1 MGAAWPGRPVPVQ
14 IRDAVTKAL
23 AERETKAAAGG
34 AEAPVRSIFVPPAP
48 GERVVKNPRVKAAWL
63 FGSYA
68 RGDATARSDLDIMVI
83 VEEMPRD
90 WPSETVDLTSAIHE
104 ALGEGFNKG
113 IDLLLADEATF
124 EDYKKACNSVY
135 HDVHKEGIPTCLN
148 SSESWRTSTATSSPW
163 TPPCPAPRYGLRCD
177 FMYWGF
183 ARRGAFSA
191 RRCASG

>member
-1 MGAAWPGRPVPVQ
+1 MSKQHHRGGQAVNKPRTPSFGRQQRSRLARRAATARWARLGRGVL
-14 IRDAVTKAL
+14 TL
-23 AERETKAAAGG
+23 AEIRAAVVEALTVREAKAAAGG

-90 WPSETVDLTSAIHE
+90 WPSETVDLTDAIHE
-104 ALGEGFNKG
+104 ALGEGFNKE

-124 EDYKKACNSVY
+124 RDYKDACNSVY
-135 HDVHKEGIPTCLN
+135 NDVHTEGIRL
-148 SSESWRTSTATSSPW
+148 A
-163 TPPCPAPRYGLRCD
+163 
-177 FMYWGF
+177 
-183 ARRGAFSA
+183 
-191 RRCASG
+191 